1 MFQPKHMP
9 DFMHRFLGYSASKEF
24 RFALGL
30 PPEAKRGNHG
40 NSPRASGFTE
50 NKIHARDVKV
60 QRSNAQQKL
69 HVNRLNEF
77 FKDY

>member
-1 MFQPKHMP
+1 MS
-9 DFMHRFLGYSASKEF
+9 DFMHRFLGYSVSKEF
-24 RFALGL
+24 RIAPGL
-30 PPEAKRGNHG
+30 WPEAKCGNHG

-60 QRSNAQQKL
+60 QRGNAQQKFHL
-69 HVNRLNEF
+69 SRLNEF